1 MTPEERAQIAITAR
15 LLEAVGRLD
24 LLSAGLTLLAA
35 AALLFG
41 ASANVIAG
49 VAVIAL
55 GVVVK
60 LYGIRLAFDAVLLR
74 DIAFDKLTTA
84 DLDAAFPNKAGR
96 DWSTRLRGCRRLV
109 TMYVTATIAQCMA
122 VVVMSVTAA

>member
-1 MTPEERAQIAITAR
+1 VTAEERAQILITAR

-35 AALLFG
+35 AGMLFG
-41 ASANVIAG
+41 ASNIIAG
-49 VAVIAL
+49 VAAIVL

-60 LYGIRLAFDAVLLR
+60 LYGIRIAFDAVLLR
-74 DIAFDKLTTA
+74 DIALDKITGA

-96 DWSTRLRGCRRLV
+96 EWSQRLRGCRRLV
-109 TMYVTATIAQCMA
+109 TIYVVATIAQCMT
-122 VVVMSVTAA
+122 VIVMSVT